1 MVITSIALL
10 GSTCLILTILS
21 AIIKDRHSLL
31 GIMLSALTGAFL
43 LVFAMIASNLSNSL
57 NALSLF
63 IMIGLALYMGSR
75 LVESSKVEN
84 TNMQN
89 IVSGL
94 FKILALV
101 AFSFAIFS
109 LNVVNIFATI
119 GGVLIS
125 AGIGLVLLATNR
137 NQAKSSDFITFIIFA
152 AIGLMIGFAVGN
164 ILDSQNII
172 SAILLLLSSL
182 LFLAGQISQYLIIN
196 ETSRHAVTTIIM
208 NAAMIMLVVA
218 IFLY

>member
-31 GIMLSALTGAFL
+31 GIMLSALTGVFL

-75 LVESSKVEN
+75 LIESSKVEN

-101 AFSFAIFS
+101 AFAFAIFS

-196 ETSRHAVTTIIM
+196 ETSRHVATTIIM

>member
-31 GIMLSALTGAFL
+31 GIMLSALTGVFL

-75 LVESSKVEN
+75 LIESSKVEN

-89 IVSGL
+89 IVSGM

-109 LNVVNIFATI
+109 LNVFNMYATI

-196 ETSRHAVTTIIM
+196 ETSRNAVTTMIM

>member
-75 LVESSKVEN
+75 LVESGKVEN

-94 FKILALV
+94 LKILALV
-101 AFSFAIFS
+101 AFAFAIFS